1 MIFFTLFL
9 IKRLEID
16 STPSC
21 THFYPSRMDWTDR
34 TVPYDGFSFSYD
46 WGFFFCVFFFYF
58 SCITRIYAIFIA
70 NWILYVDYY
79 ILHTR
84 CYRCRIAILFGFTV
98 WLYYTVMALLGY
110 LMFFGLPLRC
120 GGWDILPNR
129 PSRPGKEWMDDGM
142 EI

>member
-1 MIFFTLFL
+1 MGRFHTMVFLFHTMGFLFL
-9 IKRLEID
+9 
-16 STPSC
+16 
-21 THFYPSRMDWTDR
+21 F
-34 TVPYDGFSFSYD
+34 
-46 WGFFFCVFFFYF
+46 FFFYF

-129 PSRPGKEWMDDGM
+129 PSRPGKEWMMEWRYNYITCFIQEGWDGFYM
-142 EI
+142 LLFSYYTHSKVRTE